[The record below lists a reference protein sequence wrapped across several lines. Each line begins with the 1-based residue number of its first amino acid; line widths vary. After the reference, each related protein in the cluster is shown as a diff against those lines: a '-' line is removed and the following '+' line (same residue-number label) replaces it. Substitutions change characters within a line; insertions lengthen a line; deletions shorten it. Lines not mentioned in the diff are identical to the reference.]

1 LATNLK
7 AIDLA
12 RVEERIMVEI
22 ARVEERVMVEI
33 ARVEEQTKVVEL
45 IKVKGLIRE
54 KDSTINDV
62 LYTAPITISIN
73 LLING

>member
-1 LATNLK
+1 
-7 AIDLA
+7 
-12 RVEERIMVEI
+12 MVEI

-62 LYTAPITISIN
+62 LYTAPITN
-73 LLING
+73 